1 MDTVFKKT
9 EDRMGKALDSL
20 SHDYAAIRAGRANP
34 AVLDKVQVDYYGVG
48 TPINQV
54 AAVSV
59 AEARVLV
66 IQPWDK
72 SMLALIEKAIQA
84 SDIGINPQNDGNVIR
99 LTFPALTEDRRREIA
114 KEIAK
119 RAEDAKVA
127 IRNIR
132 RDGMDDLKKLKKD
145 SAITEDDLKNGEDK
159 LQKIT
164 DKHIKEVDE
173 IASAKDK
180 EIMSL

>member
-1 MDTVFKKT
+1 MDAVFKKT

>member
-1 MDTVFKKT
+1 MDAVFKKT
-9 EDRMGKALDSL
+9 EERMGKALDSL

-173 IASAKDK
+173 IATAKDK

>member
-1 MDTVFKKT
+1 MDAVFKKT
-9 EDRMGKALDSL
+9 EERMGKALDSL

-127 IRNIR
+127 IRNVR